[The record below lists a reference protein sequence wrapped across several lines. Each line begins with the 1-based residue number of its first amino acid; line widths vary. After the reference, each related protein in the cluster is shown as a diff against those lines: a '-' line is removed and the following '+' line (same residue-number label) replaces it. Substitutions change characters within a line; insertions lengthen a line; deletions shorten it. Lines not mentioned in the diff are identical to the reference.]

1 MKAASRHVRKY
12 QVSATLGDGSFR
24 ILQGRMCRKE
34 IYNVLMQEFAGFCK
48 ISVDVRYRLILG
60 VSTGTN
66 AGQRGR
72 SRSSSQSVIFS
83 DMQQDTHL

>member
-48 ISVDVRYRLILG
+48 ISVDVRY
-60 VSTGTN
+60 
-66 AGQRGR
+66 
-72 SRSSSQSVIFS
+72 
-83 DMQQDTHL
+83 